1 MWNLWETVDFMIF
14 ITLIYSF
21 YKVILHFI
29 YGHR

>member
-14 ITLIYSF
+14 ITLIYSV